1 MSIAANLEKI
11 ASALPKRTKLVAV
24 SKFHPAE
31 AVGEAYRAGQRIFGE
46 SRVQELDPKRKE
58 LPDDIEWHFI
68 GHLQSNKIKTLV
80 PYIHTIHSVDSWKLL
95 SEIDKQATA
104 SGRKINCLLE
114 IYIAEE
120 ETKYGLSFDECRA
133 LLSENDWQALRT
145 VQITGLMGMAT
156 LTNDAEQIR
165 REFRSLKNFF
175 DELKNG
181 CFRGNSYFSELSMGM
196 SHDYRIAVEEG
207 STMVRIGSSIFGERK
222 Y

>member
-11 ASALPKRTKLVAV
+11 AFSLPDSVKLVAV

-31 AVGEAYRAGQRIFGE
+31 AALEAYQAGQRIFGE
-46 SRVQELDPKRKE
+46 SRVQELDPKRNE

-68 GHLQSNKIKTLV
+68 GHLQSNKIKTIV

-95 SEIDKQATA
+95 AEIDKQAESA
-104 SGRKINCLLE
+104 GKKINCLLE
-114 IYIAEE
+114 IYIARED
-120 ETKYGLSFDECRA
+120 TKYGISFDECREFLA
-133 LLSENDWQALRT
+133 GNDWQNLRS
-145 VQITGLMGMAT
+145 VQIAGLMGMAT
-156 LTNDAEQIR
+156 FTDDAEQIR

-175 DELKNG
+175 DELKNNHFKEKG
-181 CFRGNSYFSELSMGM
+181 YFSELSMGM

-222 Y
+222 